1 MIKKVESKKFR
12 ITIVGAGYV
21 GMSLSALLAQYHDVT
36 VVDIDQNRVNI
47 INNNKSTIKD
57 NDIEILLRKK
67 KLNLKAISEG
77 SEAYKNSEFIIIATP
92 TNFDERNN
100 KFDTSAV
107 DNVINEI
114 LRVNNHALIVIKSTI
129 PIGHTIQLQQKFQT
143 KNIIFSPEFLREGR
157 ALFDNEYPSRIIIG
171 DESKQSKDFAKILLN
186 AAKKKPKVLFLSSSA
201 AESVKLFSNTYLAL
215 RIGFFN
221 ELDSFAYEKNIDPK
235 SIIDGL
241 SLDDRIGN
249 YYNNPS
255 FGYGGYCLP
264 KDSKQL
270 LAQFENVPQMIIKAV
285 VESNKIRKNYISDKI
300 LTSKANIYGIYRLSI
315 KKGSDNYRSS
325 AVLSIIE
332 KLKQHKKKII
342 IFEPNVVKNKIFDLE
357 VENNLDIFKEKSE
370 IIISN
375 RVDKHIMDVSEK
387 VYTRDIYHQD

>member
-1 MIKKVESKKFR
+1 MIKKFESKKSR

-57 NDIEILLRKK
+57 DDIEVLLREK

-100 KFDTSAV
+100 KFDTLAV

-157 ALFDNEYPSRIIIG
+157 ALFDNKYPSRIIIG
-171 DESKQSKDFAKILLN
+171 NESKQSKDFAEILLN

-215 RIGFFN
+215 RVGFFN
-221 ELDSFAYEKNIDPK
+221 ELDSFAYENNIDAK

-285 VESNKIRKNYISDKI
+285 VESNEIRKNYISDKI

-315 KKGSDNYRSS
+315 KKDSDNYRSS

-332 KLKQHKKKII
+332 KLKQHNKKII

-375 RVDKHIMDVSEK
+375 RVDKHIIDVSDK